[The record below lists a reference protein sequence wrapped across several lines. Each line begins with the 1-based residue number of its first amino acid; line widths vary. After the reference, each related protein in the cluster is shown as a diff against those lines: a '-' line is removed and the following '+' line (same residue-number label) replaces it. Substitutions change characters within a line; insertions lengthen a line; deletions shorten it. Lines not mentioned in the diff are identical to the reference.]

1 MFALLWIARTPV
13 PVLLALE
20 ILSGHGS
27 TQDSVVRIMIRKSPE
42 NNSHKNSSSSKMEY
56 QFLSIPCPLPL
67 WCTLYLPWFEQDLA
81 TITDQ
86 LLQIFE
92 TVHATIIKKS
102 IKQLSLSAC
111 TDSSTF
117 HIHWIEISNLTDK
130 KKPTKQMS
138 MWMHHKNTVM
148 IIHPLSYAARRGDE
162 REAKF
167 RNYLFSYSTDKH
179 PEI

>member
-1 MFALLWIARTPV
+1 M
-13 PVLLALE
+13 
-20 ILSGHGS
+20 
-27 TQDSVVRIMIRKSPE
+27 
-42 NNSHKNSSSSKMEY
+42 
-56 QFLSIPCPLPL
+56 SIPCHLPL

-130 KKPTKQMS
+130 KKYQQSRWACGYTIKTPLWSFTHFRMEQEGEMREKLNSETTCSLILLTSILRFSLSMNLCCSTSPYITSSYKSSTKLLFP
-138 MWMHHKNTVM
+138 WNTTYT
-148 IIHPLSYAARRGDE
+148 HNLNTRR
-162 REAKF
+162 KP
-167 RNYLFSYSTDKH
+167 NPH
-179 PEI
+179 V